1 MKASIEVNEANFES
15 EVLKSAQPVVVD
27 FWAQWCGPCKA
38 IAPVLEEIASEQ
50 AGRVKIA
57 KVDIDNNQELAARF
71 GIQSIPTLLFFSGGE
86 LRKQTVGFASKKA
99 ILATLN
105 DLAAAA
111 PRS

>member
-1 MKASIEVNEANFES
+1 MKPTVEVNEGNFES
-15 EVLKSAQPVVVD
+15 EVLKSAQPVLVD

-38 IAPVLEEIASEQ
+38 LGPVLDEIATEQ

-57 KVDIDNNQELAARF
+57 KVDIDQSQDLAARF

-99 ILATLN
+99 ILSVLEE
-105 DLAAAA
+105 LAAPA
-111 PRS
+111 RTS